1 MKKALFALS
10 VALIAAASAAPE
22 ALAAEAR
29 TEPVGV
35 YAVVTDGTR
44 HYTGSTQS
52 WEQLRDGQ
60 AYELYVQK
68 QPVLSVGAALSCGFY
83 AARFERRGLSHR
95 LERRQCGGDPTG
107 GFGQLYRRKADV
119 PQ

>member
-22 ALAAEAR
+22 ALAAKTR

-52 WEQLRDGQ
+52 WEQLTG
-60 AYELYVQK
+60 
-68 QPVLSVGAALSCGFY
+68 
-83 AARFERRGLSHR
+83 RRMNCMCRSSL
-95 LERRQCGGDPTG
+95 C
-107 GFGQLYRRKADV
+107 
-119 PQ
+119 